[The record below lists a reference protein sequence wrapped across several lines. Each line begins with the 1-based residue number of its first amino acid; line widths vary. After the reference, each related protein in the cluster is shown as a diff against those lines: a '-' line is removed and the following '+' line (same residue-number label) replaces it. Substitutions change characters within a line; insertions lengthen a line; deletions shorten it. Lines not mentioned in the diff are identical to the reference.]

1 MCYHYTIPEQKLG
14 IPRGTRTPTNGFGD
28 RHAAITSERYYLVP
42 TQGNDPW
49 SNAYQACALPLSYA
63 GEISTALLPMQVSK
77 HTESS
82 SPTMNLRPAQY
93 ASIRSVFSHT
103 TRSASHPRGRPHLQF

>member
-1 MCYHYTIPEQKLG
+1 MARVAFYTYNNLFQ
-14 IPRGTRTPTNGFGD
+14 
-28 RHAAITSERYYLVP
+28 ASERYCLVP

-63 GEISTALLPMQVSK
+63 GEISTALRPMQVSK

-82 SPTMNLRPAQY
+82 SPTMSLRPARY

-103 TRSASHPRGRPHLQF
+103 TRSASHPRGRPHSQFKVLPARVASH